1 MTNFS
6 GFRVLVVEDE
16 LLIALALEDILTAL
30 DFDLC
35 GPVGRVGE
43 AMELVRTRTFDGAL
57 LDVNV
62 RGELIY
68 PVAEELLARG
78 VPIIFCSGYSDST
91 IMPARFRTVPQIAK
105 PYDDQVLT
113 RAMNQ
118 TFQARRHD
126 GASPNQAAAF

>member
-1 MTNFS
+1 MADFS

-30 DFDLC
+30 DCDVC
-35 GPVGRVGE
+35 GPVAQVGE
-43 AMELVRTRTFDGAL
+43 ALRLARTMTFDGAL

-68 PVAEELLARG
+68 PVADELIGRG

-91 IMPARFRTVPQIAK
+91 IMPQRFRSVPQIAK
-105 PYDDQVLT
+105 PYDDRQLLG
-113 RAMNQ
+113 AMENAFRDPGRWSGHQ
-118 TFQARRHD
+118 DR
-126 GASPNQAAAF
+126 AAAG